1 MEQADKKDNKMSEFY
16 KAPMINGVKVPYD
29 ASIKELK
36 KGLNGAMKD
45 YVVCL
50 RALAWKGN
58 WKSFDILK
66 NELRNKDYY
75 RRRAALENISY
86 HKLWNTS
93 PYLVRELL
101 LDHSEYVVKLAL
113 SLLNTYGGCDVTNEV
128 VIAYDFWKEN
138 EEIQTACRQYFE
150 REHVDY
156 YNLIWEY
163 TNKKQDLLDND
174 TFYNGC
180 SQEKLIGNWNEKE
193 RMSEYLS
200 VIHKYFPEYSL
211 QDAQL
216 VLYKLSE
223 EGCGYAAIAAT
234 LMHFFRHNSYHFM
247 NTFGFPM
254 YDQKGMNNADLL
266 LLHFYCMTD
275 ENNYGMTIGQMMSRF
290 RRFTKEYH
298 LKAKIDT
305 LLKVEPRQMREKDTY
320 IIVMARDFVL
330 LDERRKKIYVDEW
343 HYMNLRAIDE
353 NGNLMVS
360 SWGKNYI
367 LRKADIAG
375 RVYFVRV
382 QYAVK
387 A

>member
-113 SLLNTYGGCDVTNEV
+113 RLLNTYGGCDVTNEV

-163 TNKKQDLLDND
+163 TNKKQELLDND
-174 TFYNGC
+174 IYYKGC
-180 SQEKLIGNWNEKE
+180 SQEKLIGNWNENE

-200 VIHKYFPEYSL
+200 VIHKYFPKYSL

-216 VLYKLSE
+216 ILYELSE
-223 EGCGYAAIAAT
+223 EGCGYAAIMAT

-254 YDQKGMNNADLL
+254 YDQKGQSNADLL

-298 LKAKIDT
+298 LKAKMDT
-305 LLKVEPRQMREKDTY
+305 LLKVESKQMREKDTY
-320 IIVMARDFVL
+320 IIVMTKDFVL